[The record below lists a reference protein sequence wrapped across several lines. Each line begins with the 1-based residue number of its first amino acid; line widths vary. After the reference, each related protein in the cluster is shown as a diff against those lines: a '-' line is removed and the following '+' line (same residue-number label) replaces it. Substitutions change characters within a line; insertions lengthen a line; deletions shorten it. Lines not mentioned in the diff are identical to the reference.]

1 MSKPPVELKLQEVN
15 PLKLINPLSPYADLF
30 VNIYNA
36 TKPSSEWMKN
46 YVPHTLDEDNN
57 KFGSNL
63 LPRSPSPG
71 NYYNEDF
78 EQEAYKRRDVKAKL
92 EDKRGHED
100 IYCGPLQRDVKWVNE
115 NRLVTIEEQLDMDQ
129 SPVRVS
135 WLRGL
140 ICEYFIQ

>member
-1 MSKPPVELKLQEVN
+1 MSKPPVELKLEEVN

-57 KFGSNL
+57 KIGSNL
-63 LPRSPSPG
+63 LPKSPSTG
-71 NYYNEDF
+71 NYYDEDF

-92 EDKRGHED
+92 EEERWLGEV
-100 IYCGPLQRDVKWVNE
+100 YCGPFQRDTKLVNE

-129 SPVRVS
+129 SPVRVA

-140 ICEYFIQ
+140 ICEYFLQ

>member
-63 LPRSPSPG
+63 LSRSPS
-71 NYYNEDF
+71 YYDEDL
-78 EQEAYKRRDVKAKL
+78 EQEAYKRREVKAKI
-92 EDKRGHED
+92 EEEEERRHGE
-100 IYCGPLQRDVKWVNE
+100 IYCGPLQRGMKRVNE

-129 SPVRVS
+129 SPVRVA

-140 ICEYFIQ
+140 ICEYFLQ